1 MSNKNNSELLLVS
14 LEYGQGYSR
23 MEDMEKKGETATK
36 IYDCTETL
44 GFRFLD
50 YHLQQKLLLYLSK

>member
-23 MEDMEKKGETATK
+23 MVDMEKKV
-36 IYDCTETL
+36 
-44 GFRFLD
+44 
-50 YHLQQKLLLYLSK
+50 KLLQKYMTVLKPWDFDF